1 MCICEKVKQGSK
13 IRLGKEQIMK
23 FGLKNL
29 NHKEYFSV
37 FGHNLEIEIMGRVKM
52 RDKNLVRS

>member
-1 MCICEKVKQGSK
+1 
-13 IRLGKEQIMK
+13 MK

-37 FGHNLEIEIMGRVKM
+37 FGHNREIEIMGRVKM